1 MFYPP
6 TPHTYLSL
14 FVSSIKKPQGQL
26 REEMGLGSL

>member
-6 TPHTYLSL
+6 TPHRYLSL
-14 FVSSIKKPQGQL
+14 FVSLKKPQGQL